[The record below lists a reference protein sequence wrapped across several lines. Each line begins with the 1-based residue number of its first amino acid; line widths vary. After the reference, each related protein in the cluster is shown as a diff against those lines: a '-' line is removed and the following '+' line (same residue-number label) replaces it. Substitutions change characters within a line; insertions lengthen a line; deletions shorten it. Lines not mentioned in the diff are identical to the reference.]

1 MNKKILISLSVIG
14 VVAAIAVGGTIAYFS
29 DTETSTGNTF
39 TAGVID
45 ISVDGENP
53 WTKTYTLAD
62 MKPSQTDYINFTIEN
77 KGSGANPVN
86 VWKTINV
93 TKQETGAQSEP
104 ECTEQGGCWDNTAKA
119 CDWHSTGCTG
129 TDNNNIASVIDYD
142 LSVEVF
148 NADNAKIWWQTIY
161 NKDVTVAEI
170 NGQPIFLG
178 MVPANG
184 SMKVTQSYH
193 MKGEE
198 TGNWAQG
205 DVMTFNIEVK
215 GEQLKGELV
224 LENKSGDP
232 NWQILGNDTMKG
244 TLAYNVK
251 GPKFDYSFTASGLEA
266 GDYQLIYY
274 PDPWTSSK
282 QVVLIGNVMTASGGS
297 INVSDSVELGMDLPN
312 SVPGFDDN
320 FPDGAKIWLVPTS
333 SLSGTTLSWTNTDKF
348 LFETALI
355 TYDDTDL

>member
-1 MNKKILISLSVIG
+1 MKKILISVSVIAAAAA
-14 VVAAIAVGGTIAYFS
+14 VVIGATTAYFS

-193 MKGEE
+193 MQGA
-198 TGNWAQG
+198 TTNWAQG
-205 DVMTFNIEVK
+205 DEMKFDIEIY

-224 LENKSGDP
+224 LENKTGEPD
-232 NWQILGNDTMKG
+232 WQIIGGDNMKG
-244 TLAYNVK
+244 NLAYNVK
-251 GPKFDYSFTASGLEA
+251 GSKFDYSFTASGLEV

-282 QVVLIGNVMTASGGS
+282 QVVLIGNVMAASGGS

-312 SVPGFDDN
+312 SVSGFDDN